1 MVDNRFATVGQ
12 LRDRISRRQERA
24 IKQLYRGVLSS
35 LYKEEQRLKRLGQ
48 SDSIRM
54 IQVRELRST
63 AIKLLRQV
71 TNQLTPHAQAGIE
84 EVVKATLELYGRNT
98 AVAQSVTMSF
108 ITGNVYGGGWSL
120 SSSIWGSNSRQVRD
134 IYNIV
139 ARGNLLGYSF
149 EQIADQLK
157 KYVNPDKLY
166 DWDGPGNLRIYSHS
180 IDYNAQRLI
189 RTLLTHAYQY
199 SQWLMTHND
208 VGILGYRWHA
218 QGPRACPICR
228 ERSGVIFP
236 VNDVPWDHPNGMCYI
251 EPVYSSAGN
260 LSSFVDMAT
269 DTFIDSH
276 YSSFSERI
284 K

>member
-12 LRDRISRRQERA
+12 LRDRITRTQERA

-35 LYKEEQRLKRLGQ
+35 LYREEQRLKRLGH
-48 SDSIRM
+48 SDSVRM
-54 IQVRELRST
+54 AQIKELRST
-63 AIKLLRQV
+63 TINLLNQV
-71 TNQLTPHAQAGIE
+71 TNKLTSHAQAGIE

-98 AVAQSVTMSF
+98 AVAQSITMSF
-108 ITGNVYGGGWSL
+108 ITGNVYGGDWSL
-120 SSSIWGSNSRQVRD
+120 SSSIWGSNSRQIRD

-166 DWDGPGNLRIYSHS
+166 GWDGPGNLHIYSHS

-199 SQWLMTHND
+199 SQWLMTHD
-208 VGILGYRWHA
+208 DEGILGYRWHA

-228 ERSGVIFP
+228 ERDQVIFP
-236 VNDVPWDHPNGMCYI
+236 VDEVPWDHPNGMCYI
-251 EPVYSSAGN
+251 EPVYSRQNS
-260 LSSFVDMAT
+260 LQSFGDFAT
-269 DTFIDSH
+269 DTFINSH
-276 YSSFSERI
+276 LRSFSDRI
-284 K
+284 R

>member
-1 MVDNRFATVGQ
+1 MVDNRFAVVGQ
-12 LRDRISRRQERA
+12 LRDRISRKQERA

-35 LYKEEQRLKRLGQ
+35 LYREEQRLKSLGL
-48 SDSIRM
+48 SESARAM
-54 IQVRELRST
+54 QVQQLRSV
-63 AIKLLRQV
+63 AIRLMNQV
-71 TNQLTPHAQAGIE
+71 ANRLSGHVQAGVE
-84 EVVKATLELYGRNT
+84 EITSATLELYGRNVAT
-98 AVAQSVTMSF
+98 AQAITMAFMS
-108 ITGNVYGGGWSL
+108 GNVYGGGWSL
-120 SSSIWGSNSRQVRD
+120 SSSIWGNNSKQIND

-166 DWDGPGNLRIYSHS
+166 DWDGPGHLRVYSHS
-180 IDYNAQRLI
+180 VDYNAQRLV
-189 RTLLTHAYQY
+189 RTMMTHAYQY

-208 VGILGYRWHA
+208 DGLLGYRWHA

-228 ERSGVIFP
+228 ERDQVIFP
-236 VNDVPWDHPNGMCYI
+236 VDDVPWDHPNGMCYI
-251 EPVYSSAGN
+251 EPVYSSVGN

-269 DTFIDSH
+269 DTFIDRH
-276 YSSFSERI
+276 YSSFSKRI